1 MDIKMRT
8 AYLNTLHDLAEKDR
22 RVFALLADNG
32 IIVYDRFRQ
41 DFPEQF
47 LNLGIS
53 ESNMVAAAA
62 GMANQGK
69 IPFAYTIGA
78 FLSFRALEFIKND
91 VCLQNQN
98 VKLIGTGAGMSYS
111 KLGPTHHTT
120 EDLGVL
126 RVLPNLQIITPASP
140 MEVKKATLAAYE
152 HVGPV
157 YIRLGTNKE
166 PEIYQEEYEFRIG
179 EAVTLREGADVT
191 VISMGT
197 ILKDVMDVARQMEG
211 EHVNVRVI
219 NMHTIKPLDR
229 NIIIKAIEETGKIVT
244 IEDHSVIGGLGSAVA
259 EVIAEYGRPVKFIR
273 MGLQGFTQGYGTYDQ
288 VRDLNGIGHA
298 DLYNSIHNIMGG

>member
-1 MDIKMRT
+1 MRT